1 MLTAVIAGAL
11 VALSVW
17 LIVPATSL
25 ARLGALHGGHVPDG
39 DLVQRLL
46 HRRASDQP
54 SAPERLAVGL
64 RTLAAELRAG
74 CTPIEALERAA
85 GSPPLWPKALA
96 AARFGEPVDV
106 GLLHDARLSKE
117 LAGQLRQLAAC
128 WQVGV
133 IRGSGLALSVERLAL
148 SLRSQRELHA
158 TLRSEL
164 SAPRATSRM
173 LALLPVIGVLM
184 GYLLGADPISWFL
197 GSTAGL
203 MVLAIAVLLTV
214 IGTVW
219 TRRIVSNVERGLV

>member
-1 MLTAVIAGAL
+1 MLAATIAGVLA
-11 VALSVW
+11 ALSVW
-17 LIVPATSL
+17 LIIPATSRT
-25 ARLGALHGGHVPDG
+25 RLGSLQGRNAPDG
-39 DLVQRLL
+39 DPLQRVL
-46 HRRASDQP
+46 RRRGFNQP
-54 SAPERLAVGL
+54 SAHDRLAAGL

-74 CTPIEALERAA
+74 CTPIEALERAG

-96 AARFGEPVDV
+96 AARFGDPVDV

-117 LAGQLRQLAAC
+117 IASQLRQLAAC

-133 IRGSGLALSVERLAL
+133 IRGSGLALSVDRLAL
-148 SLRSQRELHA
+148 SLRSQQELLA

-203 MVLAIAVLLTV
+203 MVLGVAVVLTV
-214 IGTVW
+214 IGTLW